1 MTDESSN
8 EDVTAPSSRSWGPIV
23 VWVLVFGLLT
33 IVGFGLIRAQEGNI
47 GVGARVPD
55 FQLTT
60 FDGSS
65 IDIADLRG
73 QVVVVN
79 FWASW
84 CVPCEEE
91 AAELEMAH
99 QQFKDQGVVFL
110 GVDYVDTET
119 EALAYLDRFGI
130 TYANGPDLGTR
141 ISQAFRMRGVP
152 ETYIVGRDGRLK
164 HVQIGPYASLD
175 EVVAAVNLSMEE

>member
-1 MTDESSN
+1 MIDESASEN
-8 EDVTAPSSRSWGPIV
+8 GPAPTPRRWGTIL
-23 VWVLVFGLLT
+23 VWVLVFGLLG
-33 IVGFGLIRAQEGNI
+33 IVGFGLIRAQQGNI

-65 IDIADLRG
+65 IKMADLRG

-99 QQFKDQGVVFL
+99 QQFKGQDVVFL
-110 GVDYVDTET
+110 GVDYVDTEP

-164 HVQIGPYASLD
+164 HVQIGPYASVD
-175 EVVAAVNLSMEE
+175 EIVAAVNQSMEE